1 MMKKVVNHRDL
12 DVYQRA
18 FGAATTI
25 YALSKA
31 FPVEERYSLTD
42 QIRRS
47 SRAVCSNLAEGWR
60 RRRYEGAFIDKLS
73 VAEGEA
79 AETQVWLEFAVECG
93 YCAKEPAR
101 ELYQT
106 YAGIIATLVGM
117 INHPES
123 WVLTKTLREAPVAYD
138 AFTPFDTNSDEAS

>member
-1 MMKKVVNHRDL
+1 MKKKIVNHLDL

-18 FGAATTI
+18 FDSAMTI
-25 YALSKA
+25 FRLSQT

-47 SRAVCSNLAEGWR
+47 SRSVCSNLAEGWR

-73 VAEGEA
+73 LAESEA
-79 AETQVWLEFAVECG
+79 AETQVWLEFAVECR

-106 YAGIIATLVGM
+106 YATIIATLVGM

-123 WVLTKTLREAPVAYD
+123 WLIHKSLHETSVLYESPAR
-138 AFTPFDTNSDEAS
+138 FDTDIDR